1 MQACI
6 TVIQLPL
13 PVMQLCIT
21 VIQLPRLVMQAC
33 ITGVQLPRLVM
44 QTCITVIQRLPLV
57 MQACITVI
65 QLLRPVMQPCI
76 TVIQLLRPVM
86 QPCITAKRWFAGHL
100 RLLSSLH
107 RLQMLTHPLAG
118 RDRAHTGRA
127 AGQRV
132 RPCITGASGCRPCG
146 SRLAGRLGSAG
157 PPAARFRLR
166 RVGYRRCN
174 FAVRGCFLRV
184 RGGGRGSARHAAF
197 SSDG

>member
-57 MQACITVI
+57 MQA
-65 QLLRPVMQPCI
+65 CI

-157 PPAARFRLR
+157 LPAARFRWK
-166 RVGYRRCN
+166 RVGYIRYS
-174 FAVRGCFLRV
+174 FAVRGCFLSD
-184 RGGGRGSARHAAF
+184 RGAGRDSARHAVF
-197 SSDG
+197 SCDG

>member
-6 TVIQLPL
+6 TVIQLPR
-13 PVMQLCIT
+13 PE
-21 VIQLPRLVMQAC
+21 
-33 ITGVQLPRLVM
+33 
-44 QTCITVIQRLPLV
+44 

-65 QLLRPVMQPCI
+65 QLPRPEMQACITVIRRLRLVMQTCITGIRRLRLVMQPCI
-76 TVIQLLRPVM
+76 TGIRRLRLVMQTCITGIQLPRPVM
-86 QPCITAKRWFAGHL
+86 QACITAKRWFAGHL

-107 RLQMLTHPLAG
+107 LLQMLTHPLAG

-146 SRLAGRLGSAG
+146 SRLAGISGSAG

-184 RGGGRGSARHAAF
+184 RGAGRGSARHAAF